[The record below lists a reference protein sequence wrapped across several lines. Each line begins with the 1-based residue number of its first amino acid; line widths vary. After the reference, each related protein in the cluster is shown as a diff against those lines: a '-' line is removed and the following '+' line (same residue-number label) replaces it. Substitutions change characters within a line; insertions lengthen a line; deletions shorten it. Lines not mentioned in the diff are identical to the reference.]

1 MSSFACSLLRQGMTQ
16 IIISLEQ
23 PNIIV
28 LEKNGEKEAIAEVN
42 K

>member
-23 PNIIV
+23 PELIA
-28 LEKNGEKEAIAEVN
+28 LEKNGEKEVIAKVN